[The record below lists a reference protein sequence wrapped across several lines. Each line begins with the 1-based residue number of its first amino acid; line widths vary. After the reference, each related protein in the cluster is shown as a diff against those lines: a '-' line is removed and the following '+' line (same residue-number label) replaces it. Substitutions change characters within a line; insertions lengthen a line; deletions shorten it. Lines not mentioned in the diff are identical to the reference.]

1 MHSRENFSL
10 KIDTPDQTKA
20 ISLYSTEIEIGG
32 SLSLKIDK
40 MASVRDHCSNYL
52 EVCSRINA
60 ILLYLN
66 ETKIG
71 GHVPSKFHQMDLS
84 MV

>member
-1 MHSRENFSL
+1 MVYGPLVRRTSSVHSRENFSL

-40 MASVRDHCSNYL
+40 MASVRDHCSNYW
-52 EVCSRINA
+52 EVCSKNYCYFT
-60 ILLYLN
+60 LF
-66 ETKIG
+66 K
-71 GHVPSKFHQMDLS
+71 
-84 MV
+84 